1 MQLNFKLFMFLE
13 LAYMPCLAHNLQLVI
28 KDGLKISDDYNAL
41 IQHVAQDI
49 VSKTKSSS
57 IIAAELRK
65 LNKKLNKKNLTRW
78 NSMFMIR
85 SVLQLSPD
93 QMSSIRK
100 AMPTRC
106 KSEREIKSKFDPT
119 LPDRRKLEE
128 IQEVLEMFEFVTDEF
143 QSNRV
148 NFSRVYPAIM
158 FLRQKLSE
166 NHENFEHTASLRKEL
181 LNSLNKRFGKLLNDD
196 IFMISTFLDPNFGIS
211 AFEEKDQ
218 DVVKAKIISLLK
230 ISEAKEQVLTNA
242 TGSEE
247 HTTLVSTV
255 IQKRKE
261 NYIKYKPV
269 VSKPV
274 DKLVDVLN
282 NYIEVIE
289 KSGFEGCSLQFW
301 KTHESRFKNLAEIAR
316 KYLGI
321 PASSAGVERMF
332 NISGH
337 VLSCKRKK

>member
-1 MQLNFKLFMFLE
+1 
-13 LAYMPCLAHNLQLVI
+13 
-28 KDGLKISDDYNAL
+28 
-41 IQHVAQDI
+41 
-49 VSKTKSSS
+49 
-57 IIAAELRK
+57 
-65 LNKKLNKKNLTRW
+65 
-78 NSMFMIR
+78 
-85 SVLQLSPD
+85 
-93 QMSSIRK
+93 
-100 AMPTRC
+100 
-106 KSEREIKSKFDPT
+106 
-119 LPDRRKLEE
+119 
-128 IQEVLEMFEFVTDEF
+128 MFEFITDEF

-148 NFSRVYPAIM
+148 NISRVYPAIM

-261 NYIKYKPV
+261 NYIK
-269 VSKPV
+269 SKPV
-274 DKLVDVLN
+274 DKLVDVVN

-289 KSGFEGCSLQFW
+289 KSEFEGCSLQFW
-301 KTHESRFKNLAEIAR
+301 KTHESRF
-316 KYLGI
+316 
-321 PASSAGVERMF
+321 
-332 NISGH
+332 
-337 VLSCKRKK
+337 